1 MVHDTVVNLED
12 LTKTLSANICVD
24 NLGQPRSAP
33 LLLDYQPLIGNFLEG
48 PIVPRAQA
56 VRIES
61 TTLYVAHPATLAT
74 PLEHPDLIPK
84 VSKMAPID
92 PYELMGKKSKAK
104 GKAKQGAQAKK
115 QRRAVYEVI
124 APEQAP
130 QNADSGSAAQ
140 EDLAQPPPIVE
151 IHKPEV
157 VAEPPPKAKRAMVKG
172 ETSTLS
178 GLSSSDEVWA
188 PEMTVGHR
196 PLTVQDTVLDTSNV
210 KHSAKVVHALTAT
223 ACLLGD
229 L

>member
-1 MVHDTVVNLED
+1 
-12 LTKTLSANICVD
+12 
-24 NLGQPRSAP
+24 
-33 LLLDYQPLIGNFLEG
+33 
-48 PIVPRAQA
+48 
-56 VRIES
+56 
-61 TTLYVAHPATLAT
+61 
-74 PLEHPDLIPK
+74 
-84 VSKMAPID
+84 MAPID

-140 EDLAQPPPIVE
+140 KDLAQPPPIVE

-157 VAEPPPKAKRAMVKG
+157 VAEPPPKAKRAMVEG
-172 ETSTLS
+172 ETSTLL

-229 L
+229 F